1 MRLTL
6 RSAALAATVFGSL
19 AAAGAQDST
28 VTFQGATQN
37 ADGVISFPLIPHHV
51 HRERTRRE
59 LGQEV
64 PERRRLPGRQLDGS
78 PAVQVGALYQGYGTH
93 YVDLWV
99 GTPPQRQTVIVDTG
113 SGSTAFPCSGCRDC
127 GGQTDA
133 MFHTDLYFMEKN
145 SDSFQKMEC
154 DHCFKGHCGSLNGMQ
169 KVCSFGMS
177 YQEGS
182 SWSAYEGRDVS
193 YIGGPHDMALSRIAS
208 GTEPGDNPLHA
219 SAFSFELDFG
229 CQVLLKGLFRT
240 QLADGIM
247 GMENV
252 NESFWNQ
259 MFDAKIIKEKKF
271 SLCYSRHDTVERGGT
286 ESGAMTMGGTDTR
299 LHSSPMLY
307 AKNTKESG
315 MYTIHVRKMYLREG
329 GGLSATPDKG
339 KNQVTHLLDVDE
351 KKMNGNGIILDSGT
365 TDTYLSRAIAGPFM
379 KKWKEIVGTAYNN
392 NGINLTPE
400 QMAAL
405 PTILFQVQPDTGSN
419 DEYDKDPDSVT
430 GLAGSLDPEHPTD
443 IIMTMPASH
452 YMEWDSKRNYHVSRL
467 YLTEGYRGVM
477 GANSLMGHD
486 FLFDIDAQ
494 RVGIAESNCDYTDL
508 YGGYLQPEPEVPP
521 VQEEPEEP
529 AAEEDPEAPS
539 TEEEPEVPPAVEKPN
554 KKPDAW
560 NGPKPNKKS
569 EVAEEESTVEEKTD
583 VKKKSKREHHNDDD
597 EKTDVKKKS
606 KREHHN
612 DDDDDDD
619 DLHIDEV
626 EEKDAEEE
634 EKEIINVE
642 MSAEEKMEASSS
654 EEEDEMEAFICSDL
668 KCRGY
673 AALGLLGACLVLV
686 IVKKTFSRK
695 NTVSIATR
703 PSSEEY
709 QEVGLGDDLD
719 AEYGEDGSDD
729 GIPSNLNII

>member
-59 LGQEV
+59 LGKEI

-78 PAVQVGALYQGYGTH
+78 PAIQVGALYQGYGTH

-133 MFHTDLYFMEKN
+133 MFHTDLYFMEDN

-154 DHCFKGHCGSLNGMQ
+154 DACFKGHCGSLNGMQ

-182 SWSAYEGRDVS
+182 SWSAYEGRDLS

-219 SAFSFELDFG
+219 SAFSFELKFG
-229 CQVLLKGLFRT
+229 CQVQLKGLFRT

-252 NESFWNQ
+252 NESFWKQ
-259 MFDAKIIKEKKF
+259 MFDRKMIKEKKF
-271 SLCYSRHDTVERGGT
+271 SLCFSRHDSVERDGT

-307 AKNTKESG
+307 AKNTKDTG
-315 MYTIHVRKMYLREG
+315 MYTIHVRKMYLREN

-351 KKMNGNGIILDSGT
+351 KKINGNGIILDSGT
-365 TDTYLSRAIAGPFM
+365 TDTYLSRAIAGPFT

-392 NGINLTPE
+392 NGVNLTPE

-430 GLAGSLDPEHPTD
+430 GLAGSLDPENPTD

-452 YMEWDSKRNYHVSRL
+452 YMEWDSKRNYYVSRL

-508 YGGYLQPEPEVPP
+508 YGGYLQPEPEVTP
-521 VQEEPEEP
+521 VQEIPQEEPEVPP
-529 AAEEDPEAPS
+529 A
-539 TEEEPEVPPAVEKPN
+539 EEEPEVPPAEEEPEVTSAEEEPEVPPAEEKPN
-554 KKPDAW
+554 KKVD
-560 NGPKPNKKS
+560 
-569 EVAEEESTVEEKTD
+569 EVKEESTVEEKTE
-583 VKKKSKREHHNDDD
+583 VKKKSKHEHKRHND
-597 EKTDVKKKS
+597 
-606 KREHHN
+606 

-619 DLHIDEV
+619 DLHIEEV
-626 EEKDAEEE
+626 KEKYAEEE
-634 EKEIINVE
+634 EKEIINEE
-642 MSAEEKMEASSS
+642 MSAEEKLEASSS
-654 EEEDEMEAFICSDL
+654 EEDEMEAFICSDL

-673 AALGLLGACLVLV
+673 VALGFVGACLVLV
-686 IVKKTFSRK
+686 IVKKSFSRK
-695 NTVSIATR
+695 NNVGIATR

-729 GIPSNLNII
+729 GIPSNMNII